1 MTGNVLEWMDSGGGV
16 YKVIRD
22 VQSRM
27 VFSIKNI
34 AKRSLQNSSVITLAC
49 FIASA
54 PAIADEYPP
63 MTFERSKTLSYNLFG
78 APGLIDMPT
87 AEVAREGDLAASVVR
102 FGGTTRTN
110 LTFQVTPRLS
120 GSFRYSKIDPY
131 YVGGGALYDRSF
143 DLKYQLAEEGNW
155 RPSIAIGLQ
164 DFIGTS
170 VYSGEYLVATKH
182 LTPSFALTGG
192 LGWGRL
198 ASYGAFSNPLSAL
211 DDHFDIRAEGFEGKG
226 GEPDPGRWFT
236 GDAAFFGGVAW
247 RATDKMLLKAEYSS
261 DDFDSETSS
270 GANDWNSPLNFGVD
284 YQLAKDLSVQGYF
297 LHGEEIGASVTL
309 LFNPKDPP
317 VYGGIEAAPPPV
329 AVRPAIS
336 YADLGW
342 LEDSV
347 RSQDSTRKTHAALQG
362 LGLEMEELHLEAH
375 SATLYLRND
384 KYGASAE
391 AIGRAARILT
401 HTLPASI
408 ETFQIVATDNGQPRS
423 MVTLQ
428 RSDVEDLELS
438 PGGTEEILARAR
450 IEEAPR
456 KSLTWDNPAEQRPRF
471 SWGLAPYLSLSYFDP
486 DQPVRADL
494 GLELSADYW
503 LAPNIVVS
511 GAVRKRLVGNIE
523 DMRESN
529 SVLEHV
535 RTDAGL
541 YASEGDPSIANL
553 TIAHFGR
560 PAPQFYSRVTFGYLE
575 TMFAGISGE
584 LLWKPVDSRLALGAE
599 VNYVKQRDYDQL
611 FGLQDYEV
619 ATGHIS
625 AYYDFENGFLTQLDV
640 GRYLAGDT
648 GATLTVER
656 EFKNG
661 FKVGA
666 YATLTDVPFDDFG
679 EGSFDKGLLFTVPFE
694 VLFGSPNR
702 QPSTITLR
710 SLARDGGARLN
721 VAGRLYESVRKDHK
735 VELVESWGKFWR

>member
-1 MTGNVLEWMDSGGGV
+1 MECGGGV
-16 YKVIRD
+16 CKVIRD
-22 VQSRM
+22 VQSSM
-27 VFSIKNI
+27 GLLIKY
-34 AKRSLQNSSVITLAC
+34 RVWQSVQI
-49 FIASA
+49 S
-54 PAIADEYPP
+54 AIAIFALSITNTSAFADERPP
-63 MTFERSKTLSYNLFG
+63 MALERSKTLSYNLFG
-78 APGLIDMPT
+78 SPGLIDMPT
-87 AEVAREGDLAASVVR
+87 AETAQEGDLAISAVR

-110 LTFQVTPRLS
+110 LTFQITPRLS

-131 YVGGGALYDRSF
+131 SVGGGALYDRSF

-155 RPSIAIGLQ
+155 RPAIAIGLQ

-182 LTPSFALTGG
+182 VTPSFSLTGG

-198 ASYGAFSNPLSAL
+198 ASYGTFSNPLSAL
-211 DDHFDIRAEGFEGKG
+211 DDHFDTRTEGFEGRG

-236 GDAAFFGGVAW
+236 GDAAFFGGAAW
-247 RATDKMLLKAEYSS
+247 RATDKILLKAEYSS
-261 DDFDSETSS
+261 DDFDRETSS
-270 GANDWNSPLNFGVD
+270 GANDWSSPLNFGVD

-329 AVRPAIS
+329 AVRPATS

-342 LEDSV
+342 REGSV
-347 RSQDSTRKTHAALQG
+347 RSQDSMRNTRAALRGQ
-362 LGLEMEELHLEAH
+362 GLEMETLQLEPY
-375 SATLYLRND
+375 SATLYLRNN

-391 AIGRAARILT
+391 AIGRAARVLT

-408 ETFQIVATDNGQPRS
+408 ETFQIVATQNGQPRS
-423 MVTLQ
+423 MVTVR

-438 PGGTEEILARAR
+438 PSGTEEILARAR

-456 KSLTWDNPAEQRPRF
+456 SRLAWDASAGQRSRF

-523 DMRESN
+523 DMPASN

-541 YASEGDPSIANL
+541 YASEGDPSITNL

-619 ATGHIS
+619 ATGHLS

-648 GATLTVER
+648 GATLTIER

-661 FKVGA
+661 FKIGA

-702 QPSTITLR
+702 EPSNITLR

-721 VAGRLYESVRKDHK
+721 VADRLYENVRKDHE